1 MSSSNGSFTTTSR
14 KTQQTQG
21 RKQLGNGQK
30 RKTHGENKGQTEQ
43 TGGKTQ
49 GFRGNA
55 EKQSDSLPF
64 RKFTIPLMKA
74 HVFGKHQN
82 RQDLLNRFRGVNSI
96 YVNYNRKFAMKGVDR
111 GMTGVTLTIRGEVSD
126 IEACFAEGKR
136 RIQQSFES
144 DALRKQDENAQ
155 RIEGIVSNIEES
167 AKNAK
172 QNVETMNVTLKNT
185 GKKNGFDALGD
196 EDSMKNYQESQ
207 NAAHQKRLDKEEKRN
222 LAEKMKIPPSTEWS
236 NVVKTKTKTKKIVR
250 STFMTD
256 ISTTRA
262 VTDGDNWGD
271 FADE

>member
-1 MSSSNGSFTTTSR
+1 MSASNGSFTTTSR
-14 KTQQTQG
+14 RTQQTRGRNQQGNG
-21 RKQLGNGQK
+21 RKQG
-30 RKTHGENKGQTEQ
+30 
-43 TGGKTQ
+43 Q

-64 RKFTIPLMKA
+64 RKYTIPLMKA

-96 YVNYNRKFAMKGVDR
+96 YVNYNRKFAMKGMDR

-144 DALRKQDENAQ
+144 DARRKQEENSE
-155 RIEGIVSNIEES
+155 RIEGIVSKMEES

-172 QNVETMNVTLKNT
+172 QNVETMNVTPKNT
-185 GKKNGFDALGD
+185 GKKNGFQTLGLQKTMDAF
-196 EDSMKNYQESQ
+196 ETSQ
-207 NAAHQKRLDKEEKRN
+207 NAAHQKRLDKEAKRN
-222 LAEKMKIPPSTEWS
+222 LAEQKNLPVSTEWT
-236 NVVKTKTKTKKIVR
+236 NVVKTKKKIVR
-250 STFMTD
+250 STSLTD

>member
-30 RKTHGENKGQTEQ
+30 QG
-43 TGGKTQ
+43 Q

-64 RKFTIPLMKA
+64 RKYTIPLMKA
-74 HVFGKHQN
+74 HIFGKHQN
-82 RQDLLNRFRGVNSI
+82 RQDLLNRFPGVNSI
-96 YVNYNRKFAMKGVDR
+96 YVNFKRQFAMKGVDR
-111 GMTGVTLTIRGEVSD
+111 GMTGVTLTIRGDVSQ

-144 DALRKQDENAQ
+144 DAKRKQEENSQ
-155 RIEGIVSNIEES
+155 RIEGIVSNMEES

-172 QNVETMNVTLKNT
+172 QNVDTMNVTTKNT
-185 GKKNGFDALGD
+185 GKKNGFQTLGLQKTMDAF
-196 EDSMKNYQESQ
+196 ETSQ
-207 NAAHQKRLDKEEKRN
+207 NAAHQKRLDKEAKRN
-222 LAEKMKIPPSTEWS
+222 LAEQKNLPASTEWT
-236 NVVKTKTKTKKIVR
+236 NVVKTKTKKIVR
-250 STFMTD
+250 STSLSD
-256 ISTTRA
+256 IATTRA

-271 FADE
+271 FADDE